1 MLLVNIVAK
10 LLKSNQI
17 KVEEGINLQDM
28 WEIKECELLIID
40 IYKMIFQI
48 CQEKIYVS
56 KDVLMYVKIFPV
68 NANRN
73 SNSLFVITG
82 LSIFAA

>member
-28 WEIKECELLIID
+28 WEIKECESLIID

-56 KDVLMYVKIFPV
+56 KDVLMYVKIFSV

-73 SNSLFVITG
+73 SNSLFVVAG

>member
-40 IYKMIFQI
+40 IYKMTFQI
-48 CQEKIYVS
+48 C
-56 KDVLMYVKIFPV
+56 
-68 NANRN
+68 
-73 SNSLFVITG
+73 
-82 LSIFAA
+82 

>member
-1 MLLVNIVAK
+1 M
-10 LLKSNQI
+10 
-17 KVEEGINLQDM
+17 
-28 WEIKECELLIID
+28 IID

-48 CQEKIYVS
+48 CQEKIYVR
-56 KDVLMYVKIFPV
+56 KDVLIYVKIFPV

-73 SNSLFVITG
+73 SNSLFVIAG